1 MNGTPQARV
10 SPDPTRGDEDDMQIV
25 YVMEVIDHL
34 ENPNSARY
42 VRRFTYE
49 TREQAWAK
57 YSEAIRFGF
66 EAYVEEVGR
75 MPVKT
80 QTTAREPSTRSSV
93 AARGEPRGS
102 AVRGLRRGGHRRDPG
117 GDAFALPGSA

>member
-1 MNGTPQARV
+1 
-10 SPDPTRGDEDDMQIV
+10 MQIV

-34 ENPNSARY
+34 ERPNSARY

-75 MPVKT
+75 MRVQT
-80 QTTAREPSTRSSV
+80 QTTAHEHARRPSV
-93 AARGEPRGS
+93 AAWRAPRGS
-102 AVRGLRRGGHRRDPG
+102 AVGERRRGGNRRDPGG

>member
-1 MNGTPQARV
+1 
-10 SPDPTRGDEDDMQIV
+10 MQIV

-34 ENPNSARY
+34 ERPDSARY

-75 MPVKT
+75 MPVRT
-80 QTTAREPSTRSSV
+80 QTPAHEPSTGPSV
-93 AARGEPRGS
+93 AAWGEPRGS
-102 AVRGLRRGGHRRDPG
+102 VVRRPGPGSHRRDPGG

>member
-1 MNGTPQARV
+1 
-10 SPDPTRGDEDDMQIV
+10 MQIV

-34 ENPNSARY
+34 ERSNGAGY

-80 QTTAREPSTRSSV
+80 KTTAHEHSGSSSV
-93 AARGEPRGS
+93 AAWRAPRGG
-102 AVRGLRRGGHRRDPG
+102 AVREQRRGGQRRDPGG

>member
-1 MNGTPQARV
+1 
-10 SPDPTRGDEDDMQIV
+10 MQIV

-34 ENPNSARY
+34 ERPNSSRY

-75 MPVKT
+75 MTVKT
-80 QTTAREPSTRSSV
+80 QTTEHEHSSRSS
-93 AARGEPRGS
+93 AAAWRAPRGS
-102 AVRGLRRGGHRRDPG
+102 AVHEQRRGGRRGDPGG
-117 GDAFALPGSA
+117 GDAFALPGPA